1 MDGSVNFS
9 TPKIVLNN
17 AERDYQERKSQALRQ
32 ADGNPFTGG
41 IQMKP
46 SETEKEM
53 KPSSPEILAPPVEN
67 NLSSDAIDRR
77 LDVYSKALGNSELNL
92 NDHSNT
98 TRIQ

>member
-17 AERDYQERKSQALRQ
+17 AERDYQEKKSQALRQ

-41 IQMKP
+41 IQMKF
-46 SETEKEM
+46 SETERAM
-53 KPSSPEILAPPVEN
+53 KPEDSETTVSPAES
-67 NLSSDAIDRR
+67 NLSSNAIDRR
-77 LDVYSKALGNSELNL
+77 LNVYSKALGNAELNL

-98 TRIQ
+98 TRI